1 MLHRYHRAV
10 ASTKAETLVVL
21 FHFFFYLVTLFVI
34 VAVAFVCLLENLENV
49 HVVLHC
55 LIKKDALCKLVCVS
69 SYNPQPDRI
78 SMLDK
83 RPAQHARQDKQS
95 TIFSLCTGHCG

>member
-1 MLHRYHRAV
+1 MLIRSQEKTEWKARNDSYNPHVMLHRYLRAV
-10 ASTKAETLVVL
+10 ASTKAEKLVVL

-55 LIKKDALCKLVCVS
+55 LILKKRRS
-69 SYNPQPDRI
+69 
-78 SMLDK
+78 
-83 RPAQHARQDKQS
+83 
-95 TIFSLCTGHCG
+95 F